1 MGNNSRMVLRLRYM
15 ALIAFAIGLVIS
27 LGMGARSA
35 LAQSGGGYELGWSNV
50 GTAGTTGGG
59 AYTLDS
65 SVGQPD
71 AGTVSGGSYA
81 LSGGFFASPGVINI
95 LLLRVYLPLIRR

>member
-1 MGNNSRMVLRLRYM
+1 MGNNSRVVLKLKYM
-15 ALIAFAIGLVIS
+15 LLVLAVFVMGLA
-27 LGMGARSA
+27 MGVRSA

-50 GTAGTTGGG
+50 GAAGTTGGG

-95 LLLRVYLPLIRR
+95 LLERVYLPLVRR